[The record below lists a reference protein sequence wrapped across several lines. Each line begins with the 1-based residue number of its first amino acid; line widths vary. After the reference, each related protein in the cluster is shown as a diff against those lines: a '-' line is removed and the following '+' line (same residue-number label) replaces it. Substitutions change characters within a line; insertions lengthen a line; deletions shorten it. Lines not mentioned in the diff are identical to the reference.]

1 MGEGAVMSKKLFLFT
16 HSEGA
21 FIVSADECPSAEE
34 VADACMIPSDNTEI
48 VALDEAPVF
57 DYN

>member
-1 MGEGAVMSKKLFLFT
+1 MSKKLFLFT